1 MRITVKPD
9 FFSPAE
15 CAALSAA
22 TLAGVVEGWVSTG
35 IGAGGLGATGRK
47 TSRLYMKGKSYPA
60 VVGQCMNKILA
71 FVGLTEQPLILGGHG
86 ADGAVTSI
94 TYKGDDVYLH
104 RDPKLSE
111 LSVLRC
117 NVVTQ
122 ASESGGKLYV
132 GGAPVDLNVGAL
144 HCYLASDYPHGVT
157 PVTGDTPRILWM
169 FGAQVSKEAWET
181 KQILPEVV

>member
-1 MRITVKPD
+1 MRIFIKQN
-9 FFSPAE
+9 FFSAKE
-15 CAALSAA
+15 CANLSAA
-22 TLAGVVEGWVSTG
+22 TLAGVSEGWVSTG
-35 IGAGGLGATGRK
+35 IGSGGLGSTGRK

-60 VVGQCMNKILA
+60 VVGQCMNKILT
-71 FVGLTEQPLILGGHG
+71 FMGLTDNPLILGGHG

-111 LSVLRC
+111 LSILRC

-132 GGAPVDLNVGAL
+132 GGSHVDLNVGDL
-144 HCYLASDYPHGVT
+144 HCYLASDYPHNVT

-169 FGAQVSKEAWET
+169 FGAQVEKNAWESNE
-181 KQILPEVV
+181 IMPEAS